1 MDTVQ
6 KLFRF
11 LDESPTCYHAAANA
25 KAALTA
31 AGAVELRESE
41 QWKLEKGTLYVVE
54 RGDSALVAF
63 RVPEGPF
70 HGFLMAAAHSDSPTF
85 KVRETAEAAS
95 AGNTLRL
102 SVEPYGGGVW
112 RGWLDRPLSV
122 AGRVVIR
129 QGDRLVSRLVNIDRD
144 LLVIPGVAIHMD
156 RSVNKGAELNPAV
169 DLLPLLGCGKE
180 PGAFRKLIAEAAG
193 VREEHLLS
201 TELFLYPRTKAVQT
215 GLNGE
220 FIVSPR
226 LDDLQC
232 VFGCLEGFLAA
243 KPGGSLPVL
252 AVFNNEEVGSN
263 TRQGADSTFLTD
275 VLERI
280 AHGCGLDSEAWKAAV
295 ANSFMVSADNA
306 HAIHPDHPEYAD
318 KGECPVL
325 GGGIVINH
333 KIYSGAHGVGSELG
347 HMTVQC
353 EGRKCTCGSVGC
365 WEQYSSATALIRQG
379 REAVEG
385 HPESLILKKVN
396 GDASKIEAR
405 TIIDAA
411 REGDPIA
418 CQVYDKYIYYLAIG
432 IVAIINAFDPEVIVL
447 GGGVS
452 KAGDFL
458 LEPLRK
464 KVAEYV
470 FYKDLPYAEIK
481 IATLGNDAGIIG
493 AAMLGK

>member
-1 MDTVQ
+1 MDMVQ

-144 LLVIPGVAIHMD
+144 LLVIPSVAIHMD

-180 PGAFRKLIAEAAG
+180 PGAFRKLVAEAAG

-280 AHGCGLDSEAWKAAV
+280 AHGCGLDSDAWKAAI

-306 HAIHPDHPEYAD
+306 HAIHPAHPEYAD
-318 KGECPVL
+318 KGEFPVL
-325 GGGIVINH
+325 GGGIVIKYNANQR
-333 KIYSGAHGVGSELG
+333 YTTDAVSGAVFQAICQEAGVP
-347 HMTVQC
+347 VQ
-353 EGRKCTCGSVGC
+353 R
-365 WEQYSSATALIRQG
+365 YSNRA
-379 REAVEG
+379 
-385 HPESLILKKVN
+385 
-396 GDASKIEAR
+396 
-405 TIIDAA
+405 
-411 REGDPIA
+411 
-418 CQVYDKYIYYLAIG
+418 
-432 IVAIINAFDPEVIVL
+432 
-447 GGGVS
+447 
-452 KAGDFL
+452 
-458 LEPLRK
+458 
-464 KVAEYV
+464 
-470 FYKDLPYAEIK
+470 DLPGGS
-481 IATLGNDAGIIG
+481 TLGNISTAHLSVPTVDIGLPQLAMHSVCETAG
-493 AAMLGK
+493 AADTDLLVKAMAAYFSRDFHLDRDGGIVF

>member
-25 KAALTA
+25 KAALAA

-180 PGAFRKLIAEAAG
+180 PGTFRKLIAEAAG

-280 AHGCGLDSEAWKAAV
+280 AHGCGLDSEGWKAAV

-306 HAIHPDHPEYAD
+306 HAIHPAHPEYAD
-318 KGECPVL
+318 QGEFPVL
-325 GGGIVINH
+325 GGGVVIKYNANQRYTTDTVSAAVFQS
-333 KIYSGAHGVGSELG
+333 ICRRADVPVQRYSNRA
-347 HMTVQC
+347 
-353 EGRKCTCGSVGC
+353 
-365 WEQYSSATALIRQG
+365 
-379 REAVEG
+379 
-385 HPESLILKKVN
+385 
-396 GDASKIEAR
+396 
-405 TIIDAA
+405 
-411 REGDPIA
+411 
-418 CQVYDKYIYYLAIG
+418 
-432 IVAIINAFDPEVIVL
+432 
-447 GGGVS
+447 
-452 KAGDFL
+452 
-458 LEPLRK
+458 
-464 KVAEYV
+464 
-470 FYKDLPYAEIK
+470 DLPGGS
-481 IATLGNDAGIIG
+481 TLGNISTAHFSVPTVDIGLPQLAMHSVCETAG
-493 AAMLGK
+493 AADTAYLIRAMTAYFSASFHYDSDGGILL

>member
-54 RGDSALVAF
+54 RGDSALMAF

-169 DLLPLLGCGKE
+169 DLLPLLGYGKE

-252 AVFNNEEVGSN
+252 AVFNNEEVGSS

-280 AHGCGLDSEAWKAAV
+280 AHGCGLDSEGWKAAV

-306 HAIHPDHPEYAD
+306 HAIHPAHPEYAD

-325 GGGIVINH
+325 GGGIVIKYNANQR
-333 KIYSGAHGVGSELG
+333 YTTDAVSGAVFQAICQEAGVP
-347 HMTVQC
+347 VQ
-353 EGRKCTCGSVGC
+353 R
-365 WEQYSSATALIRQG
+365 YSNRA
-379 REAVEG
+379 
-385 HPESLILKKVN
+385 
-396 GDASKIEAR
+396 
-405 TIIDAA
+405 
-411 REGDPIA
+411 
-418 CQVYDKYIYYLAIG
+418 
-432 IVAIINAFDPEVIVL
+432 
-447 GGGVS
+447 
-452 KAGDFL
+452 
-458 LEPLRK
+458 
-464 KVAEYV
+464 
-470 FYKDLPYAEIK
+470 DLPGGS
-481 IATLGNDAGIIG
+481 TLGNISTAHLSVPTVDIGLPQLAMHSVCETAG
-493 AAMLGK
+493 AADTEHLVKAMTAYFSRDFHRDRDGGIVF

>member
-54 RGDSALVAF
+54 RGDSAQVAF

-180 PGAFRKLIAEAAG
+180 PGAFRKLIAEAAE

-306 HAIHPDHPEYAD
+306 HAIHPAHPEYAD
-318 KGECPVL
+318 QGEFPVL
-325 GGGIVINH
+325 GGGVVIKYNANQRYTTDTVSAAVFQS
-333 KIYSGAHGVGSELG
+333 ICRRADVPVQRYSNRA
-347 HMTVQC
+347 
-353 EGRKCTCGSVGC
+353 
-365 WEQYSSATALIRQG
+365 
-379 REAVEG
+379 
-385 HPESLILKKVN
+385 
-396 GDASKIEAR
+396 
-405 TIIDAA
+405 
-411 REGDPIA
+411 
-418 CQVYDKYIYYLAIG
+418 
-432 IVAIINAFDPEVIVL
+432 
-447 GGGVS
+447 
-452 KAGDFL
+452 
-458 LEPLRK
+458 
-464 KVAEYV
+464 
-470 FYKDLPYAEIK
+470 DLPGGS
-481 IATLGNDAGIIG
+481 TLGNISTAHFSVPTVDIGLPQLAMHSVCETAG
-493 AAMLGK
+493 AADTAYLIRAMTAYFSASFHYDSDGGILL

>member
-1 MDTVQ
+1 VDTVQ

-306 HAIHPDHPEYAD
+306 HAIHPAHPEYAD
-318 KGECPVL
+318 KGEFPVL
-325 GGGIVINH
+325 GGGIVIKYNANQR
-333 KIYSGAHGVGSELG
+333 YTTDAVSGAVFQAICQEAGVP
-347 HMTVQC
+347 VQ
-353 EGRKCTCGSVGC
+353 R
-365 WEQYSSATALIRQG
+365 YSNRA
-379 REAVEG
+379 
-385 HPESLILKKVN
+385 
-396 GDASKIEAR
+396 
-405 TIIDAA
+405 
-411 REGDPIA
+411 
-418 CQVYDKYIYYLAIG
+418 
-432 IVAIINAFDPEVIVL
+432 
-447 GGGVS
+447 
-452 KAGDFL
+452 
-458 LEPLRK
+458 
-464 KVAEYV
+464 
-470 FYKDLPYAEIK
+470 DLPGGS
-481 IATLGNDAGIIG
+481 TLGNISTAHLSVPTVDIGLPQLAMHSVCETAG
-493 AAMLGK
+493 AADTDHLVKAMTAYFSRDFHRDRDGGIVF

>member
-1 MDTVQ
+1 MDMVQ

-280 AHGCGLDSEAWKAAV
+280 AHGCGLDSDAWKAAI

-306 HAIHPDHPEYAD
+306 HAIHPAHPEYAD
-318 KGECPVL
+318 KGEFPVL
-325 GGGIVINH
+325 GGGIVIKYNANQR
-333 KIYSGAHGVGSELG
+333 YTTDAVSGAVFQAICQEAGVP
-347 HMTVQC
+347 VQ
-353 EGRKCTCGSVGC
+353 R
-365 WEQYSSATALIRQG
+365 YSNRA
-379 REAVEG
+379 
-385 HPESLILKKVN
+385 
-396 GDASKIEAR
+396 
-405 TIIDAA
+405 
-411 REGDPIA
+411 
-418 CQVYDKYIYYLAIG
+418 
-432 IVAIINAFDPEVIVL
+432 
-447 GGGVS
+447 
-452 KAGDFL
+452 
-458 LEPLRK
+458 
-464 KVAEYV
+464 
-470 FYKDLPYAEIK
+470 DLPGGS
-481 IATLGNDAGIIG
+481 TLGNISTAHLSVPTVDIGLPQLAMHSVCETAG
-493 AAMLGK
+493 AADTDLLVKAMAAYFSRDFHLDRDGGIVF

>member
-63 RVPEGPF
+63 RVPDGPF

-306 HAIHPDHPEYAD
+306 HAIHPAHPEYAD
-318 KGECPVL
+318 KGEFPVL
-325 GGGIVINH
+325 GGGIVIKYNANQR
-333 KIYSGAHGVGSELG
+333 YTTDAVSGAVFQAICQEAGVP
-347 HMTVQC
+347 VQ
-353 EGRKCTCGSVGC
+353 R
-365 WEQYSSATALIRQG
+365 YSNRA
-379 REAVEG
+379 
-385 HPESLILKKVN
+385 
-396 GDASKIEAR
+396 
-405 TIIDAA
+405 
-411 REGDPIA
+411 
-418 CQVYDKYIYYLAIG
+418 
-432 IVAIINAFDPEVIVL
+432 
-447 GGGVS
+447 
-452 KAGDFL
+452 
-458 LEPLRK
+458 
-464 KVAEYV
+464 
-470 FYKDLPYAEIK
+470 DLPGGS
-481 IATLGNDAGIIG
+481 TLGNISTAHLSVPTVDIGLPQLAMHSVCETAG
-493 AAMLGK
+493 AADTDLLVKAMTAYFSRDFHLDRDGGIVF

>member
-11 LDESPTCYHAAANA
+11 LDESPTCYHAAANV

-243 KPGGSLPVL
+243 KPGGSLPML

-280 AHGCGLDSEAWKAAV
+280 AHGCGLDSEGWKAAV

-306 HAIHPDHPEYAD
+306 HAIHPAHPEYAD

-325 GGGIVINH
+325 GGGIVIKYNANQR
-333 KIYSGAHGVGSELG
+333 YTTDAVSGAVFQAICQEAGVP
-347 HMTVQC
+347 VQ
-353 EGRKCTCGSVGC
+353 R
-365 WEQYSSATALIRQG
+365 YSNRA
-379 REAVEG
+379 
-385 HPESLILKKVN
+385 
-396 GDASKIEAR
+396 
-405 TIIDAA
+405 
-411 REGDPIA
+411 
-418 CQVYDKYIYYLAIG
+418 
-432 IVAIINAFDPEVIVL
+432 
-447 GGGVS
+447 
-452 KAGDFL
+452 
-458 LEPLRK
+458 
-464 KVAEYV
+464 
-470 FYKDLPYAEIK
+470 DLPGGS
-481 IATLGNDAGIIG
+481 TLGNISTAHLSVPTVDIGLPQLAMHSVCETAG
-493 AAMLGK
+493 AADTEHLVKAMTAYFSRDFHRDRDGGIVF

>member
-122 AGRVVIR
+122 AGRVVIQ

-306 HAIHPDHPEYAD
+306 HAIHPAHPEYAD
-318 KGECPVL
+318 KGEFPVL
-325 GGGIVINH
+325 GGGIVIKYNANQR
-333 KIYSGAHGVGSELG
+333 YTTDAVSGAVFQAICQEAGVP
-347 HMTVQC
+347 VQ
-353 EGRKCTCGSVGC
+353 R
-365 WEQYSSATALIRQG
+365 YSNRA
-379 REAVEG
+379 
-385 HPESLILKKVN
+385 
-396 GDASKIEAR
+396 
-405 TIIDAA
+405 
-411 REGDPIA
+411 
-418 CQVYDKYIYYLAIG
+418 
-432 IVAIINAFDPEVIVL
+432 
-447 GGGVS
+447 
-452 KAGDFL
+452 
-458 LEPLRK
+458 
-464 KVAEYV
+464 
-470 FYKDLPYAEIK
+470 DLPGGS
-481 IATLGNDAGIIG
+481 TLGNISTAHLSVPTVDIGLPQLAMHSVCETAG
-493 AAMLGK
+493 AADTDYLVNAMTAYFSRDFHRDRDGGIVF

>member
-122 AGRVVIR
+122 AGRVMIR

-280 AHGCGLDSEAWKAAV
+280 AHGCGLDSEAWKAVA

-306 HAIHPDHPEYAD
+306 HAIHPAHPEYAD
-318 KGECPVL
+318 KGEFPVL
-325 GGGIVINH
+325 NGGIVIKYNANQR
-333 KIYSGAHGVGSELG
+333 YTTDAVSGAVFQAICQEAGVP
-347 HMTVQC
+347 VQ
-353 EGRKCTCGSVGC
+353 R
-365 WEQYSSATALIRQG
+365 YSNRA
-379 REAVEG
+379 
-385 HPESLILKKVN
+385 
-396 GDASKIEAR
+396 
-405 TIIDAA
+405 
-411 REGDPIA
+411 
-418 CQVYDKYIYYLAIG
+418 
-432 IVAIINAFDPEVIVL
+432 
-447 GGGVS
+447 
-452 KAGDFL
+452 
-458 LEPLRK
+458 
-464 KVAEYV
+464 
-470 FYKDLPYAEIK
+470 DLPGGS
-481 IATLGNDAGIIG
+481 TLGNISTAHLSVPTVDIGLPQLAMHSVCETAG
-493 AAMLGK
+493 AADTEHLVKAMTAYFSRDFHRDRDGGIVF

>member
-122 AGRVVIR
+122 AGRVMIR

-252 AVFNNEEVGSN
+252 AVFNNEEVGSS

-280 AHGCGLDSEAWKAAV
+280 AHGCGLDSEGWKAAV

-306 HAIHPDHPEYAD
+306 HAIHPAHPEYAD
-318 KGECPVL
+318 KGEFPVL
-325 GGGIVINH
+325 GGGIVIKYNANQR
-333 KIYSGAHGVGSELG
+333 YTTDAVSGAVFQAICQEAGVP
-347 HMTVQC
+347 VQ
-353 EGRKCTCGSVGC
+353 R
-365 WEQYSSATALIRQG
+365 YSNRA
-379 REAVEG
+379 
-385 HPESLILKKVN
+385 
-396 GDASKIEAR
+396 
-405 TIIDAA
+405 
-411 REGDPIA
+411 
-418 CQVYDKYIYYLAIG
+418 
-432 IVAIINAFDPEVIVL
+432 
-447 GGGVS
+447 
-452 KAGDFL
+452 
-458 LEPLRK
+458 
-464 KVAEYV
+464 
-470 FYKDLPYAEIK
+470 DLPGGS
-481 IATLGNDAGIIG
+481 TLGNISTAHLSVPTVDIGLPQLAMHSVCETAG
-493 AAMLGK
+493 AADTEHLVKAMTAYFSRDFHRDRDGGIVF

>member
-306 HAIHPDHPEYAD
+306 HAIHPAHPEYAD
-318 KGECPVL
+318 KGEFPML
-325 GGGIVINH
+325 NGGIVIKYNANQR
-333 KIYSGAHGVGSELG
+333 YTTDAVSGAVFQAICQEAGVP
-347 HMTVQC
+347 VQ
-353 EGRKCTCGSVGC
+353 R
-365 WEQYSSATALIRQG
+365 YSNRA
-379 REAVEG
+379 
-385 HPESLILKKVN
+385 
-396 GDASKIEAR
+396 
-405 TIIDAA
+405 
-411 REGDPIA
+411 
-418 CQVYDKYIYYLAIG
+418 
-432 IVAIINAFDPEVIVL
+432 
-447 GGGVS
+447 
-452 KAGDFL
+452 
-458 LEPLRK
+458 
-464 KVAEYV
+464 
-470 FYKDLPYAEIK
+470 DLPGGS
-481 IATLGNDAGIIG
+481 TLGNISTAHLSVPTVDIGLPQLAMHSVCETAG
-493 AAMLGK
+493 AADTEYLVKAMTAYFSQDFHYDSDGGITL

>member
-1 MDTVQ
+1 MDMVQ

-122 AGRVVIR
+122 AGRVVVR
-129 QGDRLVSRLVNIDRD
+129 KGDRLVSRLVNIDRD

-280 AHGCGLDSEAWKAAV
+280 AHGCGLDSDAWKAAI

-306 HAIHPDHPEYAD
+306 HAIHPAHPEYAD
-318 KGECPVL
+318 KGEFPVL
-325 GGGIVINH
+325 GGGIVIKYNANQR
-333 KIYSGAHGVGSELG
+333 YTTDAVSGAVFQAICQEAGVP
-347 HMTVQC
+347 VQ
-353 EGRKCTCGSVGC
+353 R
-365 WEQYSSATALIRQG
+365 YSNRA
-379 REAVEG
+379 
-385 HPESLILKKVN
+385 
-396 GDASKIEAR
+396 
-405 TIIDAA
+405 
-411 REGDPIA
+411 
-418 CQVYDKYIYYLAIG
+418 
-432 IVAIINAFDPEVIVL
+432 
-447 GGGVS
+447 
-452 KAGDFL
+452 
-458 LEPLRK
+458 
-464 KVAEYV
+464 
-470 FYKDLPYAEIK
+470 DLPGGS
-481 IATLGNDAGIIG
+481 TLGNISTAHLSVPTVDIGLPQLAMHSVCETAG
-493 AAMLGK
+493 AADTDLLVKAMTAYFSRDFHLDRDGGIVF

>member
-306 HAIHPDHPEYAD
+306 HAIHPAHPEYAD
-318 KGECPVL
+318 KGEFPVL
-325 GGGIVINH
+325 GGGIVIKYNANQR
-333 KIYSGAHGVGSELG
+333 YTTDAVSGAVFQAICQEAGVP
-347 HMTVQC
+347 VQ
-353 EGRKCTCGSVGC
+353 R
-365 WEQYSSATALIRQG
+365 YSNRA
-379 REAVEG
+379 
-385 HPESLILKKVN
+385 
-396 GDASKIEAR
+396 
-405 TIIDAA
+405 
-411 REGDPIA
+411 
-418 CQVYDKYIYYLAIG
+418 
-432 IVAIINAFDPEVIVL
+432 
-447 GGGVS
+447 
-452 KAGDFL
+452 
-458 LEPLRK
+458 
-464 KVAEYV
+464 
-470 FYKDLPYAEIK
+470 DLPGGS
-481 IATLGNDAGIIG
+481 TLGNISTAHLSVPTVDIGLPQLAMHSVCETAG
-493 AAMLGK
+493 AADTDFLISAMAAYFSGDFRYDDDGGITL

>member
-306 HAIHPDHPEYAD
+306 HAIHPAHPEYAD
-318 KGECPVL
+318 KGEYPVL
-325 GGGIVINH
+325 GGGIVIKYNANQR
-333 KIYSGAHGVGSELG
+333 YTTDAVSGAVFQTICQEAGVP
-347 HMTVQC
+347 VQ
-353 EGRKCTCGSVGC
+353 R
-365 WEQYSSATALIRQG
+365 YSNRA
-379 REAVEG
+379 
-385 HPESLILKKVN
+385 
-396 GDASKIEAR
+396 
-405 TIIDAA
+405 
-411 REGDPIA
+411 
-418 CQVYDKYIYYLAIG
+418 
-432 IVAIINAFDPEVIVL
+432 
-447 GGGVS
+447 
-452 KAGDFL
+452 
-458 LEPLRK
+458 
-464 KVAEYV
+464 
-470 FYKDLPYAEIK
+470 DLPGGS
-481 IATLGNDAGIIG
+481 TLGNISTAHLSVPTVDIGLPQLAMHSVCETAG
-493 AAMLGK
+493 AADTEHLVKAMTAYFSRDFHRDRDGGIVF

>member
-306 HAIHPDHPEYAD
+306 HAIHPAHPEYAD
-318 KGECPVL
+318 KGEFPVL
-325 GGGIVINH
+325 GGGIVIKYNANQR
-333 KIYSGAHGVGSELG
+333 YTTDAVSGAVFQAICQEAGVP
-347 HMTVQC
+347 VQ
-353 EGRKCTCGSVGC
+353 R
-365 WEQYSSATALIRQG
+365 YSNRA
-379 REAVEG
+379 
-385 HPESLILKKVN
+385 
-396 GDASKIEAR
+396 
-405 TIIDAA
+405 
-411 REGDPIA
+411 
-418 CQVYDKYIYYLAIG
+418 
-432 IVAIINAFDPEVIVL
+432 
-447 GGGVS
+447 
-452 KAGDFL
+452 
-458 LEPLRK
+458 
-464 KVAEYV
+464 
-470 FYKDLPYAEIK
+470 DLPGGS
-481 IATLGNDAGIIG
+481 TLGNISTAHLSVPTVDIGLPQLAMHSVCETAG
-493 AAMLGK
+493 AADTDHLVKAMTAYFSRDFHRDRNGGIVF

>member
-1 MDTVQ
+1 MDMVQ

-122 AGRVVIR
+122 AGRVVVR

-280 AHGCGLDSEAWKAAV
+280 AHGCGLDSDAWKAAV

-306 HAIHPDHPEYAD
+306 HAIHPAHPEYAD
-318 KGECPVL
+318 KGEFPVL
-325 GGGIVINH
+325 GGGIVIKYNANQR
-333 KIYSGAHGVGSELG
+333 YTTDAVSGAVFQAICQEAGVP
-347 HMTVQC
+347 VQ
-353 EGRKCTCGSVGC
+353 R
-365 WEQYSSATALIRQG
+365 YSNRA
-379 REAVEG
+379 
-385 HPESLILKKVN
+385 
-396 GDASKIEAR
+396 
-405 TIIDAA
+405 
-411 REGDPIA
+411 
-418 CQVYDKYIYYLAIG
+418 
-432 IVAIINAFDPEVIVL
+432 
-447 GGGVS
+447 
-452 KAGDFL
+452 
-458 LEPLRK
+458 
-464 KVAEYV
+464 
-470 FYKDLPYAEIK
+470 DLPGGS
-481 IATLGNDAGIIG
+481 TLGNISTAHLSVPTVDIGLPQLAMHSVCETAG
-493 AAMLGK
+493 AADTDLLVKAMTAYFSRDFHRDRDGGIVF

>member
-280 AHGCGLDSEAWKAAV
+280 AHGCGLDSEAWKAAI

-306 HAIHPDHPEYAD
+306 HAIHPAHPEYAD

-325 GGGIVINH
+325 GGGIVIKYNANQR
-333 KIYSGAHGVGSELG
+333 YTTDAVSGAVFQAICQEAGVP
-347 HMTVQC
+347 VQ
-353 EGRKCTCGSVGC
+353 R
-365 WEQYSSATALIRQG
+365 YSNRA
-379 REAVEG
+379 
-385 HPESLILKKVN
+385 
-396 GDASKIEAR
+396 
-405 TIIDAA
+405 
-411 REGDPIA
+411 
-418 CQVYDKYIYYLAIG
+418 
-432 IVAIINAFDPEVIVL
+432 
-447 GGGVS
+447 
-452 KAGDFL
+452 
-458 LEPLRK
+458 
-464 KVAEYV
+464 
-470 FYKDLPYAEIK
+470 DLPGGS
-481 IATLGNDAGIIG
+481 TLGNISTAHLSVPTVDIGLPQLAMHSVCETAG
-493 AAMLGK
+493 AADTEHLVKAMTAYFSRDFHRDRDGGIVF

>member
-180 PGAFRKLIAEAAG
+180 PGTFRKLIAEAAG

-252 AVFNNEEVGSN
+252 AVFNNEEVGSS

-280 AHGCGLDSEAWKAAV
+280 AHGCGLDSEGWKAAV

-306 HAIHPDHPEYAD
+306 HAIHPAHPEYAD
-318 KGECPVL
+318 KGEYPVL
-325 GGGIVINH
+325 GGGIVIKYNANQR
-333 KIYSGAHGVGSELG
+333 YTTDAVSGAVFQTICQEAGVP
-347 HMTVQC
+347 VQ
-353 EGRKCTCGSVGC
+353 R
-365 WEQYSSATALIRQG
+365 YSNRA
-379 REAVEG
+379 
-385 HPESLILKKVN
+385 
-396 GDASKIEAR
+396 
-405 TIIDAA
+405 
-411 REGDPIA
+411 
-418 CQVYDKYIYYLAIG
+418 
-432 IVAIINAFDPEVIVL
+432 
-447 GGGVS
+447 
-452 KAGDFL
+452 
-458 LEPLRK
+458 
-464 KVAEYV
+464 
-470 FYKDLPYAEIK
+470 DLPGGS
-481 IATLGNDAGIIG
+481 TLGNISTAHLSVPTVDIGLPQLAMHSVCETAG
-493 AAMLGK
+493 AADTEHLVKAMTAYFSRDFHRDRDGGIVF

>member
-180 PGAFRKLIAEAAG
+180 PGTFRKLIAEAAG

-280 AHGCGLDSEAWKAAV
+280 AHGCGLDSEGWKAAV

-306 HAIHPDHPEYAD
+306 HAIHPAHPEYAD
-318 KGECPVL
+318 KGEFPVL
-325 GGGIVINH
+325 GGGIVIKYNANQR
-333 KIYSGAHGVGSELG
+333 YTTDAVSGAVFQAICQEAGVP
-347 HMTVQC
+347 VQ
-353 EGRKCTCGSVGC
+353 R
-365 WEQYSSATALIRQG
+365 YSNRA
-379 REAVEG
+379 
-385 HPESLILKKVN
+385 
-396 GDASKIEAR
+396 
-405 TIIDAA
+405 
-411 REGDPIA
+411 
-418 CQVYDKYIYYLAIG
+418 
-432 IVAIINAFDPEVIVL
+432 
-447 GGGVS
+447 
-452 KAGDFL
+452 
-458 LEPLRK
+458 
-464 KVAEYV
+464 
-470 FYKDLPYAEIK
+470 DLPGGS
-481 IATLGNDAGIIG
+481 TLGNISTAHLSVPTVDIGLPQLAMHSVCETAG
-493 AAMLGK
+493 AADTEHLVKAMTAYFSRDFHRDRDGGIVF

>member
-25 KAALTA
+25 KAALAA

-280 AHGCGLDSEAWKAAV
+280 ADGCGLSREEWRAAV

-306 HAIHPDHPEYAD
+306 HAIHPAHPEYAD
-318 KGECPVL
+318 QGEFPVL
-325 GGGIVINH
+325 GGGVVIKYNANQRYTTDTVSAAVFQS
-333 KIYSGAHGVGSELG
+333 ICRRADVPVQRYSNRA
-347 HMTVQC
+347 
-353 EGRKCTCGSVGC
+353 
-365 WEQYSSATALIRQG
+365 
-379 REAVEG
+379 
-385 HPESLILKKVN
+385 
-396 GDASKIEAR
+396 
-405 TIIDAA
+405 
-411 REGDPIA
+411 
-418 CQVYDKYIYYLAIG
+418 
-432 IVAIINAFDPEVIVL
+432 
-447 GGGVS
+447 
-452 KAGDFL
+452 
-458 LEPLRK
+458 
-464 KVAEYV
+464 
-470 FYKDLPYAEIK
+470 DLPGGS
-481 IATLGNDAGIIG
+481 TLGNISTAHFSVPTVDIGLPQLAMHSVCETAG
-493 AAMLGK
+493 AADTAYLIRAMTAYFSASFHYDSDGGILL

>member
-280 AHGCGLDSEAWKAAV
+280 AHGCGLDSEGWKAAV

-306 HAIHPDHPEYAD
+306 HAIHPAHPEYAD
-318 KGECPVL
+318 KGEFPVL
-325 GGGIVINH
+325 GGGIVIKYNANQR
-333 KIYSGAHGVGSELG
+333 YTTDAVSGAVFQAICQEAGVP
-347 HMTVQC
+347 VQ
-353 EGRKCTCGSVGC
+353 R
-365 WEQYSSATALIRQG
+365 YSNRA
-379 REAVEG
+379 
-385 HPESLILKKVN
+385 
-396 GDASKIEAR
+396 
-405 TIIDAA
+405 
-411 REGDPIA
+411 
-418 CQVYDKYIYYLAIG
+418 
-432 IVAIINAFDPEVIVL
+432 
-447 GGGVS
+447 
-452 KAGDFL
+452 
-458 LEPLRK
+458 
-464 KVAEYV
+464 
-470 FYKDLPYAEIK
+470 DLPGGS
-481 IATLGNDAGIIG
+481 TLGNISTAHLSVPTVDIGLPQLAMHSAVETAGVEDLFSLVR
-493 AAMLGK
+493 AMTCYFSKTLVKEPAGVYCLK

>member
-54 RGDSALVAF
+54 RGDSALMAF

-169 DLLPLLGCGKE
+169 NLLPLLGCGKE

-243 KPGGSLPVL
+243 KPGGSLPML

-280 AHGCGLDSEAWKAAV
+280 AHGCGLDSEGWKAAV

-306 HAIHPDHPEYAD
+306 HAIHPAHPEYAD

-325 GGGIVINH
+325 GGGIVIKYNANQR
-333 KIYSGAHGVGSELG
+333 YTTDAVSGAVFQAICQEAGVP
-347 HMTVQC
+347 VQ
-353 EGRKCTCGSVGC
+353 R
-365 WEQYSSATALIRQG
+365 YSNRA
-379 REAVEG
+379 
-385 HPESLILKKVN
+385 
-396 GDASKIEAR
+396 
-405 TIIDAA
+405 
-411 REGDPIA
+411 
-418 CQVYDKYIYYLAIG
+418 
-432 IVAIINAFDPEVIVL
+432 
-447 GGGVS
+447 
-452 KAGDFL
+452 
-458 LEPLRK
+458 
-464 KVAEYV
+464 
-470 FYKDLPYAEIK
+470 DLPGGS
-481 IATLGNDAGIIG
+481 TLGNISTAHLSVPTVDIGLPQLAMHSVCETAG
-493 AAMLGK
+493 AADTEHLVKAMTAYFSRDFHRDRDGGIVF

>member
-112 RGWLDRPLSV
+112 RGWLDRPVSV

-280 AHGCGLDSEAWKAAV
+280 AHGCGLDSEAWKAAI

-306 HAIHPDHPEYAD
+306 HAIHPAHPEYAD
-318 KGECPVL
+318 KGEFPVL
-325 GGGIVINH
+325 GGGIVIKYNANQR
-333 KIYSGAHGVGSELG
+333 YTTDAVSGAVFQAICQEAGVP
-347 HMTVQC
+347 VQ
-353 EGRKCTCGSVGC
+353 R
-365 WEQYSSATALIRQG
+365 YSNRA
-379 REAVEG
+379 
-385 HPESLILKKVN
+385 
-396 GDASKIEAR
+396 
-405 TIIDAA
+405 
-411 REGDPIA
+411 
-418 CQVYDKYIYYLAIG
+418 
-432 IVAIINAFDPEVIVL
+432 
-447 GGGVS
+447 
-452 KAGDFL
+452 
-458 LEPLRK
+458 
-464 KVAEYV
+464 
-470 FYKDLPYAEIK
+470 DLPGGS
-481 IATLGNDAGIIG
+481 TLGNISTAHLSVPTVDIGLPQLAMHSVCETAG
-493 AAMLGK
+493 AADTEHLVKAMTAYFSRDFHRDRDGGIVF

>member
-280 AHGCGLDSEAWKAAV
+280 AHGCGLDSDAWKAAI

-306 HAIHPDHPEYAD
+306 HAIHPAHPEYAD
-318 KGECPVL
+318 KGEFPVL
-325 GGGIVINH
+325 GGGIVIKYNANQR
-333 KIYSGAHGVGSELG
+333 YTTDAVSGAVFQAICQEAGVP
-347 HMTVQC
+347 VQ
-353 EGRKCTCGSVGC
+353 R
-365 WEQYSSATALIRQG
+365 YSNRA
-379 REAVEG
+379 
-385 HPESLILKKVN
+385 
-396 GDASKIEAR
+396 
-405 TIIDAA
+405 
-411 REGDPIA
+411 
-418 CQVYDKYIYYLAIG
+418 
-432 IVAIINAFDPEVIVL
+432 
-447 GGGVS
+447 
-452 KAGDFL
+452 
-458 LEPLRK
+458 
-464 KVAEYV
+464 
-470 FYKDLPYAEIK
+470 DLPGGS
-481 IATLGNDAGIIG
+481 TLGNISTAHLSVPTVDIGLPQLAMHSVCETAG
-493 AAMLGK
+493 AADTDLLVKAMAAYFSRDFHLDRDGGIVF

>member
-25 KAALTA
+25 KAALMA

-63 RVPEGPF
+63 RVPERPF

-280 AHGCGLDSEAWKAAV
+280 AHGCGLDSDAWKAAI

-306 HAIHPDHPEYAD
+306 HAIHPAHPEYAD
-318 KGECPVL
+318 KGEFPVL
-325 GGGIVINH
+325 GGGIVIKYNANQR
-333 KIYSGAHGVGSELG
+333 YTTDAVSGAVFQAICQEAGVP
-347 HMTVQC
+347 VQ
-353 EGRKCTCGSVGC
+353 R
-365 WEQYSSATALIRQG
+365 YSNRA
-379 REAVEG
+379 
-385 HPESLILKKVN
+385 
-396 GDASKIEAR
+396 
-405 TIIDAA
+405 
-411 REGDPIA
+411 
-418 CQVYDKYIYYLAIG
+418 
-432 IVAIINAFDPEVIVL
+432 
-447 GGGVS
+447 
-452 KAGDFL
+452 
-458 LEPLRK
+458 
-464 KVAEYV
+464 
-470 FYKDLPYAEIK
+470 DLPGGS
-481 IATLGNDAGIIG
+481 TLGNISTAHLSVPTVDIGLPQLAMHSVCETVG
-493 AAMLGK
+493 AADTDLLVKAMAAYFSRDFHRDRDGGIVF

>member
-54 RGDSALVAF
+54 RGDSALMAF

-306 HAIHPDHPEYAD
+306 HAIHPAHPEYAD
-318 KGECPVL
+318 KGEFPVL
-325 GGGIVINH
+325 GGGIVIKYNANQR
-333 KIYSGAHGVGSELG
+333 YTTDAVSGAVFQAICQEAGVP
-347 HMTVQC
+347 VQ
-353 EGRKCTCGSVGC
+353 R
-365 WEQYSSATALIRQG
+365 YSNRA
-379 REAVEG
+379 
-385 HPESLILKKVN
+385 
-396 GDASKIEAR
+396 
-405 TIIDAA
+405 
-411 REGDPIA
+411 
-418 CQVYDKYIYYLAIG
+418 
-432 IVAIINAFDPEVIVL
+432 
-447 GGGVS
+447 
-452 KAGDFL
+452 
-458 LEPLRK
+458 
-464 KVAEYV
+464 
-470 FYKDLPYAEIK
+470 DLPGGS
-481 IATLGNDAGIIG
+481 TLGNISTAHLSVPTVDIGLPQLAMHSVCETAG
-493 AAMLGK
+493 AADTDYLVKVMTAYFSRDFHRDRDGGIVF

>member
-54 RGDSALVAF
+54 RGDSAQVAF

-306 HAIHPDHPEYAD
+306 HAIHPAHPEYAD
-318 KGECPVL
+318 KGEFPVL
-325 GGGIVINH
+325 GGGIVIKYNGRRIRGGVSGH
-333 KIYSGAHGVGSELG
+333 LSGGGGAGPAVQQPGGSAWRVHAGEYLHGPSVGAHGRYRPAPTG
-347 HMTVQC
+347 HAQ
-353 EGRKCTCGSVGC
+353 R
-365 WEQYSSATALIRQG
+365 LR
-379 REAVEG
+379 
-385 HPESLILKKVN
+385 
-396 GDASKIEAR
+396 D
-405 TIIDAA
+405 
-411 REGDPIA
+411 
-418 CQVYDKYIYYLAIG
+418 
-432 IVAIINAFDPEVIVL
+432 
-447 GGGVS
+447 GGGGGYGLS
-452 KAGDFL
+452 
-458 LEPLRK
+458 
-464 KVAEYV
+464 
-470 FYKDLPYAEIK
+470 
-481 IATLGNDAGIIG
+481 
-493 AAMLGK
+493 GKSYDRLFFQRFSPRP

>member
-280 AHGCGLDSEAWKAAV
+280 AHGCGLDSEAWKAVA

-306 HAIHPDHPEYAD
+306 HAIHPAHPEYAD
-318 KGECPVL
+318 KGEFPVL
-325 GGGIVINH
+325 GGGIVIKYNANQR
-333 KIYSGAHGVGSELG
+333 YTTDAVSGAVFQAICQEAGVP
-347 HMTVQC
+347 VQ
-353 EGRKCTCGSVGC
+353 R
-365 WEQYSSATALIRQG
+365 YSNRA
-379 REAVEG
+379 
-385 HPESLILKKVN
+385 
-396 GDASKIEAR
+396 
-405 TIIDAA
+405 
-411 REGDPIA
+411 
-418 CQVYDKYIYYLAIG
+418 
-432 IVAIINAFDPEVIVL
+432 
-447 GGGVS
+447 
-452 KAGDFL
+452 
-458 LEPLRK
+458 
-464 KVAEYV
+464 
-470 FYKDLPYAEIK
+470 DLPGGS
-481 IATLGNDAGIIG
+481 TLGNISTAHLSVPTVDIGLPQLAMHSVCETAG
-493 AAMLGK
+493 AADTDHLVKAMTAYFSRDFHRDRDGGIVF